1 MIYTIRREELSL
13 RQISRLTTINAEPAE
28 LAENCWFSDL
38 SVFRVPRGCD
48 FELHSYS
55 NTTVRMLT
63 LAVVFA
69 LAVTATACSRPNERG
84 LRESFAQ
91 QVSANQF
98 VTDFA
103 HRGDELTFS
112 GPGIGG
118 GIAKWRVHIDSTVIE
133 PPSEKD
139 APYKGTVKSS
149 WYANGRRIEPVGS
162 ESNLPFELLE
172 NGIAQECWALWD
184 ETTKRWSWE

>member
-1 MIYTIRREELSL
+1 MIYRI
-13 RQISRLTTINAEPAE
+13 
-28 LAENCWFSDL
+28 C
-38 SVFRVPRGCD
+38 CD

-55 NTTVRMLT
+55 NTAVRMLT
-63 LAVVFA
+63 LAAVFA
-69 LAVTATACSRPNERG
+69 LAVTATACNRATSGAPPAAALVAPPSERS

-103 HRGDELTFS
+103 HSGDELTFS

-118 GIAKWRVHIDSTVIE
+118 GIAKWRVHIDSTVID
-133 PPSEKD
+133 PPTDKA

-149 WYANGRRIEPVGS
+149 WYANGRHIEPMGT

-184 ETTKRWSWE
+184 ETEKRWSWE